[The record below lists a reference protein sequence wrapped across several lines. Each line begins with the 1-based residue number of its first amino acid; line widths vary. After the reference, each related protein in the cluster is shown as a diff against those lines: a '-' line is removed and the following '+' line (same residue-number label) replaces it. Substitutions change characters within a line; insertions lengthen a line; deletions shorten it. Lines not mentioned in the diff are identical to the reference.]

1 MRAKYGATTGDHFG
15 RTKLARKTQSFQSTA
30 IAAVT
35 ASASSTTEDAMRL
48 WTIRKRSSAN
58 AEYAQ
63 CCPIDG
69 R

>member
-35 ASASSTTEDAMRL
+35 ASASSTTEDAMKL
-48 WTIRKRSSAN
+48 
-58 AEYAQ
+58 
-63 CCPIDG
+63 
-69 R
+69 